1 MERGSQFPA
10 NFVSYQDGGVLSN
23 FNKPQYDDLSQKDP
37 KSHLIGDPPVSNHT
51 DVFKG

>member
-23 FNKPQYDDLSQKDP
+23 FNKPQYDGCHKKTQNL
-37 KSHLIGDPPVSNHT
+37 T
-51 DVFKG
+51 